1 MSRRGWVL
9 FAMLSIIW
17 GIPYLLIRIAVR
29 DIAPPTL
36 VFLRTA
42 PAGLAFLPFV
52 LSRQTLATMWR
63 HWRAIV
69 VYTVGEVI
77 IPWLL
82 LSRAEQR
89 LSSSLA
95 GLLVATVPLI
105 AVLWAWLTRHEGALG
120 WKRFAGLAIGFAGV
134 AVIVGVDV
142 HGPDLIAVGE
152 VAVVA
157 IGYAVSPFVVS
168 RYLSDVPA
176 IGVVAASFVLAAV
189 VYSPIAL
196 THLPKHLSP
205 EELASVIV
213 LVVVCTG
220 LAFLI
225 YFALIGEV
233 GPARATVITYI
244 NPAVAVVL
252 GVVILNEH
260 FTVGFAV
267 GVPLVLLGSFLGT
280 SGARRPDTTDK
291 GGSEEAPALGTTIEP
306 S

>member
-36 VFLRTA
+36 VFFRTA
-42 PAGLAFLPFV
+42 PAALAFLPFV
-52 LSRQTLATMWR
+52 LKKETLSSMRR
-63 HWRAIV
+63 HWLAIV
-69 VYTVGEVI
+69 IYTVVEVC

-89 LSSSLA
+89 LASSLA

-105 AVLWAWLTRHEGALG
+105 AVILAWMTRHEGPLG
-120 WKRFAGLAIGFAGV
+120 WKRMAGLGVGFAGV

-157 IGYAVSPFVVS
+157 IGYAVGPFIVS
-168 RYLSDVPA
+168 RHLSHVPA
-176 IGVVAASFVLAAV
+176 NGVVGASFVLAALL
-189 VYSPIAL
+189 YSPIAL
-196 THLPKHLSP
+196 THLPKRLSP
-205 EELASVIV
+205 EEVASVLI
-213 LVVVCTG
+213 LVIVCTA
-220 LAFLI
+220 LAFMV
-225 YFALIGEV
+225 YFALISEV
-233 GPARATVITYI
+233 GPTRATVITYI

-252 GVVILNEH
+252 GVVILHEH
-260 FTVGFAV
+260 FTIGFAL

-280 SGARRPDTTDK
+280 SGARSTLAKTATP
-291 GGSEEAPALGTTIEP
+291 GGGAPGAGLEHPG
-306 S
+306 